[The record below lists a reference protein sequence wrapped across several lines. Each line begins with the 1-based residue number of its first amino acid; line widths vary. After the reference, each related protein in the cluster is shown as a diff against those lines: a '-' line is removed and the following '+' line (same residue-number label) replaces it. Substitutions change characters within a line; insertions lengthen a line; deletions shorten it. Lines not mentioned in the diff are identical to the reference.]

1 MFNILNLSTNE
12 EIQTIYLM
20 KENINASI
28 SDYN

>member
-1 MFNILNLSTNE
+1 MFNILNLSTNK

>member
-1 MFNILNLSTNE
+1 MFNILNLSTNK

-28 SDYN
+28 TDYN